1 MFKTD
6 PTSKKFKLGNIYMAK
21 EKRNNEIVY
30 SFKCPSCQ
38 EGKIDIIKSIYDV
51 PDGDKMLILK
61 FVCNICDFHKSDVI
75 PLTTNTKPG
84 IMTLRVMNEDDLK
97 SKIYRSPA
105 GKLEIPELDLVVEP
119 GPRADFYYTNVEGI
133 LYRFESAV
141 LIYRNNLDDN
151 DPEKSEIDEILDNL
165 KKAIDGKFKFTLK
178 ITDTQGGSYIIP
190 KNKSKYSFKKIEK
203 IELE

>member
-1 MFKTD
+1 MSDEKENN
-6 PTSKKFKLGNIYMAK
+6 NI
-21 EKRNNEIVY
+21 IY

-38 EGKIDIIKSIYDV
+38 QGIIDIVKNIYDV

-84 IMTLRVMNEDDLK
+84 IMTLKITNEEDLK

-105 GKLEIPELDLVVEP
+105 GKLEIPELDLIVEP

-133 LYRFESAV
+133 LYRFENAV
-141 LIYRNNLDDN
+141 LIYRNNLDEN
-151 DPEKSEIDEILDNL
+151 DPKKSEMDELLGNL
-165 KKAIDGKFKFTLK
+165 KKAMDGKFKFTLN
-178 ITDTQGGSYIIP
+178 ITDTLGGSYIIP
-190 KNKSKYSFKKIEK
+190 KNKSNYSFKKIK
-203 IELE
+203 KM